1 MTFFD
6 EQDAYNC
13 RIDACKL
20 GKFYSAPYVEFKYLD
35 ELEDETVV
43 DVLNNRGFCSTDLY
57 VFRTTE
63 VNECGLRIP
72 TYYTDIELFER
83 KWTILLGYIIFIVI
97 GMLSL
102 IAFGGFLFNDN
113 KRDKG
118 VTIFTGLFGCAN
130 IAIPVAILLCKL
142 YR

>member
-1 MTFFD
+1 MARGYIRFSGDIDFSCNNFRKLAFKFANANKWMTFFD

-20 GKFYSAPYVEFKYLD
+20 GKFYSALYVEFKYLD
-35 ELEDETVV
+35 ELEGETVV

-63 VNECGLRIP
+63 VNECGIRIP

-83 KWTILLGYIIFIVI
+83 K
-97 GMLSL
+97 
-102 IAFGGFLFNDN
+102 
-113 KRDKG
+113 
-118 VTIFTGLFGCAN
+118 
-130 IAIPVAILLCKL
+130 
-142 YR
+142 